1 MRNIV
6 EITSNFL
13 IVSAILRLAP
23 QTYGV
28 APKAFQRAREGVRGT
43 QRRVRDSKPRYRAPR
58 PGLQPRHPAYRLLYT
73 PLAKHY
79 RRDLVLAEGPTA
91 GAASKTLFKK

>member
-1 MRNIV
+1 MRRIAEIIV
-6 EITSNFL
+6 VVRIL
-13 IVSAILRLAP
+13 SAILRLAP
-23 QTYGV
+23 QTYGA
-28 APKAFQRAREGVRGT
+28 APTKASQRVREGVRGT
-43 QRRVRDSKPRYRAPR
+43 QRRVRDSKQRYRAPR

-91 GAASKTLFKK
+91 GAVSKTLF

>member
-1 MRNIV
+1 MEISENVRN
-6 EITSNFL
+6 
-13 IVSAILRLAP
+13 VSAILRLAP

-91 GAASKTLFKK
+91 GAASKTLF